1 MNGEIIKKKDLP
13 KHVSLS
19 HHLLDRCDELIE
31 IDFLGVKYYIPITED
46 VEKIVKRS
54 RFGIVSLI
62 RNPDLFQD
70 LINAFYLQIRD
81 TIGAD
86 IHSQLSQQ
94 IEEGF
99 STLFSLPLA
108 KRIDEQLNK
117 ALPPKREKKDEI

>member
-1 MNGEIIKKKDLP
+1 MNGEIINKKDLP
-13 KHVSLS
+13 TDVSIS
-19 HHLLDRCDELIE
+19 KHLLDKCDELVE

-46 VEKIVKRS
+46 IEKIVKRG
-54 RFGIVSLI
+54 RFGNVTLI

-70 LINAFYLQIRD
+70 LINAVYLQIRD

-117 ALPPKREKKDEI
+117 ALPPKREDDK